1 MITGILGRKIGMSQ
15 VFLEDGRMVPVT
27 VVQAGP
33 CTVTQVK
40 TEGKDGYVAVQV
52 GFGDKKRANRPTRG
66 HLRKRGPFRYLREV
80 PVDAVKGVKLGQTLR
95 VDVFESGDRVDVTG
109 ISKGRGFQGVVK
121 RHGFAGGPR
130 THGQSDR
137 ARAPGSIGGTTTPG
151 RVYKGK
157 RMAGHMGNQRVTVRK
172 LEVVQVDVERNLL
185 LIKGAA
191 PGAPNGL
198 LLIRKSREGRRKE
211 S

>member
-1 MITGILGRKIGMSQ
+1 MSQ
-15 VFLEDGRMVPVT
+15 LFLEDGRVVPVT

-40 TEGKDGYVAVQV
+40 SEEKDGYVAVQM
-52 GFGDKKRANRPTRG
+52 GFGEKKKANQPTRG
-66 HLRKRGPFRYLREV
+66 HLKGRGPFRYLREV
-80 PVDAVKGVKLGQTLR
+80 PTEDVEDVEPGHTVGADLFDA
-95 VDVFESGDRVDVTG
+95 GDRVDVTG

-121 RHGFAGGPR
+121 RHGFGGGPR

-137 ARAPGSIGGTTTPG
+137 WRAPGSIGGTTTPG

-185 LIKGAA
+185 LIKGAT
-191 PGAPNGL
+191 PGPPNGL
-198 LLIRKSREGRRKE
+198 LLIRKSRQGRRKE

>member
-1 MITGILGRKIGMSQ
+1 MITGIVGKKIGMSQ

-40 TEGKDGYVAVQV
+40 TGDKDGYVAVQL

-66 HLRKRGPFRYLREV
+66 HLKKTGPFRYLREV
-80 PVDAVKGVKLGQTLR
+80 PADDVEGVNPGQTIR
-95 VDVFESGDRVDVTG
+95 VDVFDSGDKVDVTG
-109 ISKGRGFQGVVK
+109 TSKGRGFQGVVK

-137 ARAPGSIGGTTTPG
+137 WRAPGSIGGGTTPG

-157 RMAGHMGNQRVTVRK
+157 RMAGHMGNQRVTVQK

-185 LIKGAA
+185 LIKGAT
-191 PGAPNGL
+191 PGSPNGL
-198 LLIRKSREGRRKE
+198 LLIRKSREEGRKE